1 MRIHLE
7 DKNGRTADGV
17 PGDGADLVAFMSFA
31 VVRGFGA
38 QHPYVALS
46 ERLASN
52 GVSLGPLT
60 NFYEREPGDAED
72 RAKLELAWQ
81 DPAELSESLREAVI
95 LFESD
100 EQCRALLVRAS
111 GTGLLPGQAGALLP
125 FLDESQEQGAKV
137 RLTYDL

>member
-7 DKNGRTADGV
+7 DDTGQELGSV

-46 ERLASN
+46 ERLAAN
-52 GVSLGPLT
+52 GVKLGPLT
-60 NFYEREPGDAED
+60 TFYEREPEDAED
-72 RAKLELAWQ
+72 KAKLELAWQ
-81 DPAELSESLREAVI
+81 DAAPLAESLRGAVS
-95 LFESD
+95 LLASD
-100 EQCRALLVRAS
+100 EQCRALVARAEGDALS
-111 GTGLLPGQAGALLP
+111 AQVEALLP
-125 FLDESQEQGAKV
+125 FLDISCKRGAKV

>member
-7 DKNGRTADGV
+7 DDTGHSLDSV

-52 GVSLGPLT
+52 GVKIGPLT
-60 NFYEREPGDAED
+60 TFYEHEPEDAED
-72 RAKLELAWQ
+72 SAKLELAWQ
-81 DPAELSESLREAVI
+81 DPGELAAALRATTA
-95 LFESD
+95 LLATD
-100 EQCRALLVRAS
+100 EQCQALLARAN
-111 GTGLLPGQAGALLP
+111 GEQLPAQAEALLP
-125 FLDESQEQGAKV
+125 FLDAAREKGAKV

>member
-7 DKNGRTADGV
+7 DDTGGALDNV

-38 QHPYVALS
+38 QHPYVTLS
-46 ERLASN
+46 ERLAAN
-52 GVSLGPLT
+52 GVKIGPLT
-60 NFYEREPGDAED
+60 TFYEHEPEDAED

-81 DPAELSESLREAVI
+81 DASDLATAVRAMTA
-95 LFESD
+95 LLKSD
-100 EQCRALLVRAS
+100 EQCQALLVRAD
-111 GTGLLPGQAGALLP
+111 GDQLPAQAEALLP
-125 FLDESQEQGAKV
+125 FLDAAHEKGAKV